1 MAPRLKLFRT
11 PIGFHDAYVAAPSQ
25 KAALKAW
32 GADADLFARG
42 IAERVDDSALLAE
55 AAEQP
60 GTVIKRARGTAEE
73 HLASAGKPAKA
84 VPRKAEGRAKVDV
97 PPAKPRPRPS
107 RKALDLAEQ
116 KLAAHQRSVETRIAE
131 LEEELARIGAQIAQV
146 RKEGR
151 GQASK
156 FQASV
161 DKARAKYE
169 DALDQWRGQAR

>member
-25 KAALKAW
+25 KAALEAW

-42 IAERVDDSALLAE
+42 IAERVDDPRLLAQ

-60 GTVIKRARGTAEE
+60 GTVIKHARGTAAE
-73 HLASAGKPAKA
+73 HLALAAKPMKATPSKAKGRVIPAKS
-84 VPRKAEGRAKVDV
+84 
-97 PPAKPRPRPS
+97 PAKPRPRPS

-116 KLAAHQRSVETRIAE
+116 KLDEHRLSVEARIAE
-131 LEEELARIGAQIAQV
+131 LEDERAHIGIQIAKL
-146 RKEGR
+146 RKEGEV
-151 GQASK
+151 QAGK
-156 FQASV
+156 FQAAV

-169 DALDQWRGQAR
+169 DALDQWRGQD